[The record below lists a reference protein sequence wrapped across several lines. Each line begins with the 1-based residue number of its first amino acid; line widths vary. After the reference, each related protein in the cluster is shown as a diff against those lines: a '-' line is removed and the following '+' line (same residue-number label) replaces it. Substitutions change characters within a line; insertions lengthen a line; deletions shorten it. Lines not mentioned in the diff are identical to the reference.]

1 MFAEILQPV
10 SVFLLLH
17 QWTPLHMAAQNG
29 NVDVVRFLVDKGA
42 NVNLKGYYGV
52 SNAVLGRSVASSDFW
67 QNTR

>member
-1 MFAEILQPV
+1 
-10 SVFLLLH
+10 
-17 QWTPLHMAAQNG
+17 MAAQNG

-42 NVNLKGYYGV
+42 DVNVKRYWV